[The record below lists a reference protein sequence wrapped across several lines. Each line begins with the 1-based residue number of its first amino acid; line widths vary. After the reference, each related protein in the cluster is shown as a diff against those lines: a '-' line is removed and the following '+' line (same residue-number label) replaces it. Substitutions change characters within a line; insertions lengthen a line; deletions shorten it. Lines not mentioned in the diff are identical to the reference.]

1 MSMDISDFYQT
12 FFDEADELLADMEQ
26 HLLVLQPEAPDAE
39 QLNAIFR
46 AAHSIKGGAGTFGFS
61 VLQETTHLMENLLD
75 EARRGEMQLNTDII
89 NLFLETKDIMQEQLD
104 AYKQS
109 QEPDAASFDYICQA
123 LRQLALEAK
132 GETPSAVTRLSVVA
146 KSEPQDEQSRN
157 QLPRRIILSRLK
169 AGEVDLLEEEL
180 GHLTTLTDVV
190 KGVDSLSAILPGD
203 IAEDDITAVLCFVI
217 EADQITFE
225 TVEVSPKIS
234 TPPVLKLAAE
244 QAPTGRVERE
254 KTTRSSES
262 TSIRVAVEKV
272 DQLINLVGELV
283 ITQSML
289 AQRSSELDP
298 VNHGDLIT
306 SMGQLQRNARDLQES
321 VMSIRMMPM
330 EYVFSR
336 YPRLVRD
343 LAGKLGKQVELTLVG
358 SSTELDKSLIER
370 IIDPLTHLVR
380 NSLDHGIELPEKRL
394 AAGKNS
400 VGNLILSAEHQG
412 GNICIE
418 VTDDGAGLNRER
430 ILAKAASQGLTVSEN
445 MSDDEVA
452 MLIFAPGFSTA
463 EQVTDVSGR
472 GVGMDVVKR
481 NIQEMGGHV
490 EIQSKQGTGTTI
502 RILLPLTLAI
512 LDGMS
517 VRVADEVFILPLN
530 AVMES
535 LQPREAINF
544 MVITKGAGRIAEVG
558 ARFVLDGMPGKQMA
572 IDADLN
578 AGLIGEDEAK
588 KRRSEV
594 TQEADFYGSMDGASK
609 FVRGDAIAGIL
620 IMVINVVGGLLVG
633 VLQHGMSMGHAAES
647 YTLLTIGDGLVA
659 QIPAL
664 VISTAAGVIVTR
676 VSTDQDVGEQMVNQL
691 FSNPSVML
699 LSAAVLGL
707 LGLVPGM
714 PNLVFLL
721 FTAGLLGLAWWIR
734 GREQKAP
741 AEPKPVKMAE
751 NNAVV
756 EATWNDVQLEDSLG
770 MEVGYRLSP
779 MVDFQQ
785 DGELLGRIR
794 SIRKKFAQEM
804 GFLPPV
810 VHIRDNMDLQPAR
823 YRILMKGVEIGS
835 GDAYPGRWLAI
846 NPGTAA
852 GTLPGEATVD
862 PAFGLNAIW
871 IESALKEQAQI
882 QGYTV
887 VEASTVVATHLNHLI
902 SQHAAELFGR
912 QEAQQLL
919 DRVAQEMPKLTEDL
933 VPGVVTLTT
942 LHKVLQ
948 NLLDEKVPIRDMR
961 TILETLAEHAPIQ
974 SDPHELTAVVR
985 VALGRAITQ
994 QWFPGKDEVHVIGL
1008 DTPLERLLLQALQ
1021 GGGGLEPGLADRLLA
1036 QTQEALS
1043 RQEMV
1048 GAPPVL
1054 LVNHALRPLL
1064 SRFLRRSLPQLVVLS
1079 NLELSDN
1086 RHIRMTA
1093 TIGGK

>member
-132 GETPSAVTRLSVVA
+132 GETPSPVTRLSVVA
-146 KSEPQDEQSRN
+146 KSEPQDEQSRS
-157 QLPRRIILSRLK
+157 QSPRRIILSRLK

-190 KGVDSLSAILPGD
+190 KGADSLSAILPGD

-254 KTTRSSES
+254 KTTRSNES

-535 LQPREAINF
+535 LQPREADLHPLAGGERVLEVRGEYLPIVELWKVFNVAGAKTEATQGIV
-544 MVITKGAGRIAEVG
+544 VILQSGGRRYALLV
-558 ARFVLDGMPGKQMA
+558 DQ
-572 IDADLN
+572 
-578 AGLIGEDEAK
+578 LIGQHQVVVKNLESNYRK
-588 KRRSEV
+588 V
-594 TQEADFYGSMDGASK
+594 P
-609 FVRGDAIAGIL
+609 GI
-620 IMVINVVGGLLVG
+620 
-633 VLQHGMSMGHAAES
+633 SAA
-647 YTLLTIGDGLVA
+647 TILGDGSVA
-659 QIPAL
+659 LIVDVSAL
-664 VISTAAGVIVTR
+664 QAINREQRMANTAA
-676 VSTDQDVGEQMVNQL
+676 
-691 FSNPSVML
+691 
-699 LSAAVLGL
+699 
-707 LGLVPGM
+707 
-714 PNLVFLL
+714 
-721 FTAGLLGLAWWIR
+721 
-734 GREQKAP
+734 
-741 AEPKPVKMAE
+741 
-751 NNAVV
+751 
-756 EATWNDVQLEDSLG
+756 
-770 MEVGYRLSP
+770 
-779 MVDFQQ
+779 
-785 DGELLGRIR
+785 
-794 SIRKKFAQEM
+794 
-804 GFLPPV
+804 
-810 VHIRDNMDLQPAR
+810 
-823 YRILMKGVEIGS
+823 
-835 GDAYPGRWLAI
+835 
-846 NPGTAA
+846 
-852 GTLPGEATVD
+852 
-862 PAFGLNAIW
+862 
-871 IESALKEQAQI
+871 
-882 QGYTV
+882 
-887 VEASTVVATHLNHLI
+887 
-902 SQHAAELFGR
+902 
-912 QEAQQLL
+912 
-919 DRVAQEMPKLTEDL
+919 
-933 VPGVVTLTT
+933 
-942 LHKVLQ
+942 
-948 NLLDEKVPIRDMR
+948 
-961 TILETLAEHAPIQ
+961 
-974 SDPHELTAVVR
+974 
-985 VALGRAITQ
+985 
-994 QWFPGKDEVHVIGL
+994 
-1008 DTPLERLLLQALQ
+1008 
-1021 GGGGLEPGLADRLLA
+1021 
-1036 QTQEALS
+1036 
-1043 RQEMV
+1043 
-1048 GAPPVL
+1048 
-1054 LVNHALRPLL
+1054 
-1064 SRFLRRSLPQLVVLS
+1064 
-1079 NLELSDN
+1079 
-1086 RHIRMTA
+1086 
-1093 TIGGK
+1093 

>member
-123 LRQLALEAK
+123 LRQLALETK

-146 KSEPQDEQSRN
+146 KSEPQDEQSRS
-157 QLPRRIILSRLK
+157 QSPRRIILSRLK

-190 KGVDSLSAILPGD
+190 KGADSLSAILPGD

-225 TVEVSPKIS
+225 TVEISPKIA

-254 KTTRSSES
+254 KTTRSNES

-535 LQPREAINF
+535 LQPREADLHPLAGGERVLEVRGEYLPIVELWKVFNVAGAKTEATQGIV
-544 MVITKGAGRIAEVG
+544 VILQSGGRRYALLV
-558 ARFVLDGMPGKQMA
+558 DQ
-572 IDADLN
+572 
-578 AGLIGEDEAK
+578 LIGQHQVVVKNLESNYRK
-588 KRRSEV
+588 V
-594 TQEADFYGSMDGASK
+594 P
-609 FVRGDAIAGIL
+609 GI
-620 IMVINVVGGLLVG
+620 
-633 VLQHGMSMGHAAES
+633 SAA
-647 YTLLTIGDGLVA
+647 TILGDGSVA
-659 QIPAL
+659 LIVDVSAL
-664 VISTAAGVIVTR
+664 QAINREQRMANTAA
-676 VSTDQDVGEQMVNQL
+676 
-691 FSNPSVML
+691 
-699 LSAAVLGL
+699 
-707 LGLVPGM
+707 
-714 PNLVFLL
+714 
-721 FTAGLLGLAWWIR
+721 
-734 GREQKAP
+734 
-741 AEPKPVKMAE
+741 
-751 NNAVV
+751 
-756 EATWNDVQLEDSLG
+756 
-770 MEVGYRLSP
+770 
-779 MVDFQQ
+779 
-785 DGELLGRIR
+785 
-794 SIRKKFAQEM
+794 
-804 GFLPPV
+804 
-810 VHIRDNMDLQPAR
+810 
-823 YRILMKGVEIGS
+823 
-835 GDAYPGRWLAI
+835 
-846 NPGTAA
+846 
-852 GTLPGEATVD
+852 
-862 PAFGLNAIW
+862 
-871 IESALKEQAQI
+871 
-882 QGYTV
+882 
-887 VEASTVVATHLNHLI
+887 
-902 SQHAAELFGR
+902 
-912 QEAQQLL
+912 
-919 DRVAQEMPKLTEDL
+919 
-933 VPGVVTLTT
+933 
-942 LHKVLQ
+942 
-948 NLLDEKVPIRDMR
+948 
-961 TILETLAEHAPIQ
+961 
-974 SDPHELTAVVR
+974 
-985 VALGRAITQ
+985 
-994 QWFPGKDEVHVIGL
+994 
-1008 DTPLERLLLQALQ
+1008 
-1021 GGGGLEPGLADRLLA
+1021 
-1036 QTQEALS
+1036 
-1043 RQEMV
+1043 
-1048 GAPPVL
+1048 
-1054 LVNHALRPLL
+1054 
-1064 SRFLRRSLPQLVVLS
+1064 
-1079 NLELSDN
+1079 
-1086 RHIRMTA
+1086 
-1093 TIGGK
+1093 

>member
-132 GETPSAVTRLSVVA
+132 DETPSAVTRLSVVA
-146 KSEPQDEQSRN
+146 KSEPQDEQSRS
-157 QLPRRIILSRLK
+157 QSPRRIILSRLK

-190 KGVDSLSAILPGD
+190 KGADSLSAILPGD

-225 TVEVSPKIS
+225 TVDVSPKIS

-535 LQPREAINF
+535 LQPREADLHPLAGGERVLEVRGEYLPIVELWKVFNVAGAKTEATQGIV
-544 MVITKGAGRIAEVG
+544 VILQSGGRRYALLV
-558 ARFVLDGMPGKQMA
+558 DQ
-572 IDADLN
+572 
-578 AGLIGEDEAK
+578 LIGQHQVVVKNLESNYRK
-588 KRRSEV
+588 V
-594 TQEADFYGSMDGASK
+594 P
-609 FVRGDAIAGIL
+609 GI
-620 IMVINVVGGLLVG
+620 
-633 VLQHGMSMGHAAES
+633 
-647 YTLLTIGDGLVA
+647 
-659 QIPAL
+659 
-664 VISTAAGVIVTR
+664 
-676 VSTDQDVGEQMVNQL
+676 
-691 FSNPSVML
+691 SVML
-699 LSAAVLGL
+699 
-707 LGLVPGM
+707 P
-714 PNLVFLL
+714 
-721 FTAGLLGLAWWIR
+721 T
-734 GREQKAP
+734 
-741 AEPKPVKMAE
+741 
-751 NNAVV
+751 
-756 EATWNDVQLEDSLG
+756 
-770 MEVGYRLSP
+770 Y
-779 MVDFQQ
+779 
-785 DGELLGRIR
+785 
-794 SIRKKFAQEM
+794 
-804 GFLPPV
+804 
-810 VHIRDNMDLQPAR
+810 
-823 YRILMKGVEIGS
+823 
-835 GDAYPGRWLAI
+835 
-846 NPGTAA
+846 
-852 GTLPGEATVD
+852 
-862 PAFGLNAIW
+862 
-871 IESALKEQAQI
+871 
-882 QGYTV
+882 
-887 VEASTVVATHLNHLI
+887 
-902 SQHAAELFGR
+902 
-912 QEAQQLL
+912 
-919 DRVAQEMPKLTEDL
+919 
-933 VPGVVTLTT
+933 
-942 LHKVLQ
+942 
-948 NLLDEKVPIRDMR
+948 
-961 TILETLAEHAPIQ
+961 
-974 SDPHELTAVVR
+974 
-985 VALGRAITQ
+985 
-994 QWFPGKDEVHVIGL
+994 
-1008 DTPLERLLLQALQ
+1008 
-1021 GGGGLEPGLADRLLA
+1021 
-1036 QTQEALS
+1036 
-1043 RQEMV
+1043 
-1048 GAPPVL
+1048 
-1054 LVNHALRPLL
+1054 
-1064 SRFLRRSLPQLVVLS
+1064 
-1079 NLELSDN
+1079 
-1086 RHIRMTA
+1086 
-1093 TIGGK
+1093 